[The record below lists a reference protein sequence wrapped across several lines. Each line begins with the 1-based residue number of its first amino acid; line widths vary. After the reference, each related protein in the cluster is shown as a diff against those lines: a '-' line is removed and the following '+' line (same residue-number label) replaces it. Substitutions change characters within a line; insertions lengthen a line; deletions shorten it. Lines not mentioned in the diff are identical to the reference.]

1 MLDKARFLLIA
12 LLVEVDIFISFH
24 TIKSLQEV
32 TYKPNYMALQDV
44 LLNQWKV
51 VQDHAVG
58 D

>member
-12 LLVEVDIFISFH
+12 LLVEVDTFTSFH
-24 TIKSLQEV
+24 IIKSLQEV